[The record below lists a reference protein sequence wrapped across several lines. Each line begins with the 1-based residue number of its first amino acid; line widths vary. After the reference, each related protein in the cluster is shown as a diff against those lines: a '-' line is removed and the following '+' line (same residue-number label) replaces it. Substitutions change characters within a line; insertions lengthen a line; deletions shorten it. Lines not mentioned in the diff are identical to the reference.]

1 MVNGEP
7 IPEEDLESFSDPNA
21 ALYAALKAIAKD
33 DWWVLLENLG
43 SLR

>member
-7 IPEEDLESFSDPNA
+7 IPEEDLEPFSDPNG

-33 DWWVLLENLG
+33 DW
-43 SLR
+43 